1 MATPTEV
8 LRGQA
13 RGLRSSLGV
22 LHRFRRELYP
32 HWRALLVALLSSVGY
47 TATRLA
53 EPWPLKFIFDNVL
66 AGMPLETPLPWL
78 NDLLGSGRMR
88 ILAAA
93 SSMILALALLRGV
106 FYYYQRYLTS
116 RVGQE
121 VVLNVR
127 RQLFA
132 HMQRLSLRY
141 HAQSSTGDLLTR
153 LTSDINLLRDLL
165 VASMLSLVSEGII
178 LAGFILVM
186 FALEWRLALLAVVAI
201 PVIFLLMAV
210 YSTRIREATRNQR
223 RREGELSS
231 RLNQTLL
238 GIHVVQMFAREREED
253 EHLRQLN
260 SRSLASGLQTAHL
273 EAHLNRCVELVIA
286 TGTAATLW
294 FGATQV
300 LAGRLTPGD
309 LIVFLSYMQNFYRP
323 LRQVSRVTE
332 RAQKANSCV
341 ERITDVLDERREI
354 QDGTRRAP
362 RFEGE
367 ISFEHVWFQYKSGTP
382 TLRDI
387 NLTLQP
393 GKTVAVVGASGA
405 GKSTLLGL
413 IPRLHD
419 PSKGTVRID
428 GHDVRRF
435 KLESLRDQI
444 SIVPQ
449 DGMLFSGD
457 IRDNIAY
464 GKPDATDEE
473 IEAAA
478 RAACIHDYI
487 MSLPQAYRT
496 VVGERG
502 MTLSGGQRQ
511 RLAIARAIIK
521 DAPIVLLDEPTTG
534 LDSESEGLVMQ
545 ALERLLARRTA
556 VVIAHRLSTIRRAH
570 VILVMDEG
578 QIVESGTHDELL
590 ALGGRYRSLY
600 ELQLSKEENLVE
612 AP

>member
-1 MATPTEV
+1 M
-8 LRGQA
+8 
-13 RGLRSSLGV
+13 
-22 LHRFRRELYP
+22 
-32 HWRALLVALLSSVGY
+32 
-47 TATRLA
+47 
-53 EPWPLKFIFDNVL
+53 
-66 AGMPLETPLPWL
+66 
-78 NDLLGSGRMR
+78 
-88 ILAAA
+88 
-93 SSMILALALLRGV
+93 
-106 FYYYQRYLTS
+106 
-116 RVGQE
+116 
-121 VVLNVR
+121 
-127 RQLFA
+127 
-132 HMQRLSLRY
+132 
-141 HAQSSTGDLLTR
+141 
-153 LTSDINLLRDLL
+153 
-165 VASMLSLVSEGII
+165 
-178 LAGFILVM
+178 
-186 FALEWRLALLAVVAI
+186 
-201 PVIFLLMAV
+201 
-210 YSTRIREATRNQR
+210 
-223 RREGELSS
+223 
-231 RLNQTLL
+231 
-238 GIHVVQMFAREREED
+238 
-253 EHLRQLN
+253 
-260 SRSLASGLQTAHL
+260 
-273 EAHLNRCVELVIA
+273 
-286 TGTAATLW
+286 
-294 FGATQV
+294 
-300 LAGRLTPGD
+300 
-309 LIVFLSYMQNFYRP
+309 
-323 LRQVSRVTE
+323 
-332 RAQKANSCV
+332 
-341 ERITDVLDERREI
+341 
-354 QDGTRRAP
+354 
-362 RFEGE
+362 
-367 ISFEHVWFQYKSGTP
+367 
-382 TLRDI
+382 
-387 NLTLQP
+387 
-393 GKTVAVVGASGA
+393 
-405 GKSTLLGL
+405 
-413 IPRLHD
+413 
-419 PSKGTVRID
+419 
-428 GHDVRRF
+428 RRF